1 MHPTERLI
9 RWLVILG
16 ALVAS
21 AALWWPLPAH
31 AARIKEVASVQGVRS
46 NALVGYG
53 LVMALDG
60 TGDSSTG
67 VPFLP
72 QSMIA
77 LLQQNGVTV
86 PHGTNLQLK
95 NVAAVMVTAQLPPF
109 ARPGQ
114 TIDVTVSSMGNAK
127 SLRGGTLISTP
138 LRGADGQIYAMAQ
151 GNLLVGGA
159 GAAAGGSKVQ
169 VKSLNAGRIPEGA
182 TVERSVPT
190 PLVAGDTLQLDLNA
204 NDFADQGAT
213 TGIGNDSPR
222 VTITTGGGDAAA
234 GTTVVRLGSNNG
246 DNETFAQR
254 EGSDVVFVISR
265 TAGESVN
272 PALAAFQA
280 PLPTDGGT
288 AADASAAPPAPPP
301 GMPGMG
307 GAPGNMQLP
316 PGVLEQLQRHRVTIF
331 GALPVMLNALLHV
344 PNASS
349 FDISGLRACFAGG
362 DAVATELQRR
372 FKETFRVDVT
382 EACGMTEVQPYACNP
397 LGARGK
403 VGSIGL
409 PAPGATLR
417 LVDEFGRDVADGE
430 AGEVLV
436 KSPAAMVGYWKDPD
450 ATAATIR
457 DGWLSTGDLARKDAD
472 GYYWFVGR
480 KKEIIVRGGSNISP
494 LEVEDAIYQYPAVRE
509 VGVVGCPSSDLG
521 EVVLAF
527 VGLKNGDSATEQDI
541 KDFLAARM
549 AAYKIPERIIF
560 VPELPKGLTGKVHRR
575 TLKEWAAQG

>member
-1 MHPTERLI
+1 MPPLGNALPSAAERCPDKT
-9 RWLVILG
+9 
-16 ALVAS
+16 ALVVEERTWSFQAIDE
-21 AALWWPLPAH
+21 ATTRLARTLLVNHQPGDRVALHFTNGYELA
-31 AARIKEVASVQGVRS
+31 VAYY
-46 NALVGYG
+46 ACFKAG
-53 LVMALDG
+53 LVAVPLNTRMKGPELAYVLNHSGARVYLGQSSLYGEIHQTRPSIALDDFFIS
-60 TGDSSTG
+60 GDRR
-67 VPFLP
+67 PFSDVADLEP
-72 QSMIA
+72 LM
-77 LLQQNGVTV
+77 NG
-86 PHGTNLQLK
+86 
-95 NVAAVMVTAQLPPF
+95 
-109 ARPGQ
+109 
-114 TIDVTVSSMGNAK
+114 
-127 SLRGGTLISTP
+127 
-138 LRGADGQIYAMAQ
+138 
-151 GNLLVGGA
+151 GGA
-159 GAAAGGSKVQ
+159 TELASTEV
-169 VKSLNAGRIPEGA
+169 
-182 TVERSVPT
+182 
-190 PLVAGDTLQLDLNA
+190 TL
-204 NDFADQGAT
+204 
-213 TGIGNDSPR
+213 PR
-222 VTITTGGGDAAA
+222 VTDDMPAVIMYTS
-234 GTTVVRLGSNNG
+234 GTTARPKGVTHTHRTLGCLARAGLDVAEANGREDDVSGIVLPACHIFGLSVLVSTWMAGNTVVMIPRF
-246 DNETFAQR
+246 D
-254 EGSDVVFVISR
+254 
-265 TAGESVN
+265 
-272 PALAAFQA
+272 
-280 PLPTDGGT
+280 
-288 AADASAAPPAPPP
+288 PPF
-301 GMPGMG
+301 
-307 GAPGNMQLP
+307 
-316 PGVLEQLQRHRVTIF
+316 VLEQLQRHRVTIF